1 VTNQILAK
9 RYAKALLT
17 LGREDGNYQQ
27 YGEELNK
34 FVAFWE
40 QQPEFVDAVSNPLYV
55 KDNRKVICQAVAEK
69 LELSQV
75 FRSLLDLMIEKN
87 RLRIVPDV
95 RAYYRKLLDE
105 MASISRAEVASATT
119 LAGEEI
125 AAIKA
130 ALEKVTG
137 GTVIVETRVDPGLIG
152 GVVARVGDLVLD
164 GSVRTQLASIKE
176 TLVKG

>member
-9 RYAKALLT
+9 RYARALLT
-17 LGREDGNYQQ
+17 LGREDGDYKQ

-40 QQPEFVDAVSNPLYV
+40 QQPEFMDAVSNPLYV
-55 KDNRKVICQAVAEK
+55 KDNRKVICQTVAAK
-69 LELSQV
+69 LGLSQA
-75 FRSLLDLMIEKN
+75 FRSLLNLMIEKN
-87 RLRIVPDV
+87 RLGIVPDV
-95 RAYYRKLLDE
+95 RTYYQKLLDE
-105 MASISRAEVASATT
+105 MANISRAEITSATA
-119 LAGEEI
+119 LAGEEVG
-125 AAIKA
+125 AIKA

-137 GTVIVETRVDPGLIG
+137 GTVIVETLVDPGLIG

>member
-17 LGREDGNYQQ
+17 LGREDGNYGQ
-27 YGEELNK
+27 YAEELNT
-34 FVAFWE
+34 FAAFWE
-40 QQPEFVDAVSNPLYV
+40 RHPEFVDAVSNPLYG
-55 KDNRKVICQAVAEK
+55 KDNRKVICQAVAAK
-69 LELSQV
+69 LGLSLV
-75 FRSLLDLMIEKN
+75 FRSLLDLMIERN

-95 RAYYRKLLDE
+95 RSYYQKLLDE
-105 MASISRAEVASATT
+105 MANLSRAEVTSATI
-119 LAGEEI
+119 LSGEEV

-137 GTVIVETRVDPGLIG
+137 GTVMVETQVDPGLIG

>member
-1 VTNQILAK
+1 MTNQILAK

-17 LGREDGNYQQ
+17 LGREDGNYRQ
-27 YGEELNK
+27 YGEELNT
-34 FVAFWE
+34 FVVFWE
-40 QQPEFVDAVSNPLYV
+40 RQPEFVDAVANPLYV
-55 KDNRKVICQAVAEK
+55 KDNRKVICQVVAAK
-69 LELSQV
+69 LGLSLV
-75 FRSLLDLMIEKN
+75 FRSLLNLMIERN

-95 RAYYRKLLDE
+95 RSYYQKLLDE
-105 MASISRAEVASATT
+105 MANIGRAEVTSATT
-119 LAGEEI
+119 LSGEEV

-137 GTVIVETRVDPGLIG
+137 GTVMVETRVDPGLIG